1 MTEKKSLTSNPKAD
15 VLKMRWFITLFGLI
29 KQEESNGRSLS
40 KARSGPGARKGLKKI
55 HILSASEDFIIQ
67 VYM

>member
-1 MTEKKSLTSNPKAD
+1 
-15 VLKMRWFITLFGLI
+15 LKMRWFITLFGLI